1 MEIKQDPSTIQ
12 KKEQYV
18 QLEQD
23 VRMLQDSMNI
33 LHELV
38 HSQQESIDTL
48 EEYIEES
55 KTHTSRAL
63 TEIKEAKEYST
74 WYDYTKYIAGGILGT
89 VGAVIYI
96 LL

>member
-1 MEIKQDPSTIQ
+1 MQIKQD
-12 KKEQYV
+12 YV
-18 QLEQD
+18 KLEQD
-23 VRMLQDSMNI
+23 VLLLQESMNI

-55 KTHTSRAL
+55 KTNTSHAL
-63 TEIKEAKEYST
+63 IEIKEANEYST
-74 WYDYTKYIAGGILGT
+74 WYSYAKYIGGGILGI
-89 VGAVIYI
+89 VVYI

>member
-1 MEIKQDPSTIQ
+1 MERKATL
-12 KKEQYV
+12 KKEQYE

-23 VRMLQDSMNI
+23 VLMLQDSMNI

-55 KTHTSRAL
+55 KINTSHAL
-63 TEIKEAKEYST
+63 KEIKEAKEVST
-74 WYDYTKYIAGGILGT
+74 WYDYTKYIAGGI